1 MSAGAWQP
9 RTYYVFNLIFA
20 SRYAFDVVTDP
31 KSLEDLVSGNKE
43 KELFPDLKFPLQYS
57 PYCCVLMNDESH
69 SYEEVTR
76 VLEKVL
82 PKPTPQLARDLTT
95 YVDKAGKA
103 VVRVGTYK
111 ECMTVSGNIEARTRI
126 ASRTVLKSKVVPS
139 YIVAHQNFV
148 MRLLEWLP
156 SLFRVSS
163 GFRAIFSQVLF
174 MEGPETSVKVK
185 RPDCACL
192 DMACRRPDM
201 HPKHQNDPHALC
213 EALLLNDS
221 NSWKKVRSLWLTLMI
236 EGLMKDYDSKKQL
249 ASLFA
254 RNYPSIVHSFITDD
268 QEKDSSI
275 MCLSVQIF
283 TVPSLTLYLIEHCD
297 ALSRMLQGF
306 VNLLLESQE
315 EDGQLVL
322 QHEEKSEFER
332 GLSSL
337 YDLTYLLNVVPSP
350 DQWTDGLRR
359 NFLNGVAKALEILKM
374 MQGMDG
380 MKRQVGQHVELEDS
394 MWKLTFELQSY
405 LGDILR
411 LLVNWSVSDGPVL
424 KQVINATLTA
434 IVDKNKAAPE
444 LKEVSKHLAF
454 LGPPRVYSVLDY
466 DVAKEM
472 VSLHTPLHRM
482 LANLLVD
489 LPRHDSNAMSTCLKR
504 IEDSVALPKLVEPVL
519 QVSAVV
525 AQINTGM
532 WRRNGSQAENQAFLY
547 THKKY
552 CPGVREADLLLLQLT
567 AALTPD
573 VDTFLVSLLARF
585 KLTKWATGDLDSET
599 AVRADEF
606 VEHCN
611 GLAEQWLSLLISM
624 AGERFTPGVGE
635 GITPAL
641 ALRREAIQ
649 VLCVEPLSH
658 SHLLKRLP
666 EKKEQERDIEEVIGQ
681 VAELKSG
688 GQGTRLYNLR
698 PGLESEYCMF
708 YPGFSK
714 EQQTAAQEAQLAKS
728 APCPPPPLPPLT
740 RFFSGLVR
748 LLQSEVVLQAFAVT
762 LRRATADPST
772 VRSRYFTEGQ
782 VHKVVYLLALG
793 IRENESETRTSHWL
807 EKARGAGLLDL
818 AQKVADCTSLPQ
830 HVRGLAGWVVR
841 SSGGEAMEVE
851 GEQGDSKE
859 EVKRKAKAKEAAAAR
874 RAKIM
879 AQMNAAQKTFA
890 AENSTALA
898 GMEED
903 KTELVRQESLAAAS
917 VCLGPGQTAR
927 AGPTA
932 GYTCILC
939 QEEASVGTGPALVMA
954 AYIQKTTLLSR
965 DSRLPWQRPLP
976 EAPLHHLT
984 ADRSCGPHLSTCG
997 HVMHATCYQKFF
1009 DSLVQKERHNAI
1021 NLMGKILNFDVSIGE
1036 FTCPIC
1042 ERLSNSVLPLIPSI
1056 TALRAKQSSAP
1067 IPEIGLNAFVT
1078 GLASTVES
1086 WFLKEDK
1093 DEGPSLPRIDVRTS
1107 MEEQVWYLLSINLH

>member
-1 MSAGAWQP
+1 MVRHTSLP
-9 RTYYVFNLIFA
+9 P
-20 SRYAFDVVTDP
+20 RYAFDVVSDP

-57 PYCCVLMNDESH
+57 PYCCVLLNDESH

-126 ASRTVLKSKVVPS
+126 ASRSVLKSKVVPS

-163 GFRAIFSQVLF
+163 GFRAIFAQVLF

-185 RPDCACL
+185 RQNCACL
-192 DMACRRPDM
+192 NMACRRPDM
-201 HPKHQNDPHALC
+201 HPEHQNDPHPLC

-221 NSWKKVRSLWLTLMI
+221 NSWKRVRSLWLTLMI
-236 EGLMKDYDSKKQL
+236 EGLMKEYESKKQL

-322 QHEEKSEFER
+322 QQEEKSEFDR

-337 YDLTYLLNVVPSP
+337 YDLTYLLNVVPNP
-350 DQWTDGLRR
+350 NQWTDGLRV
-359 NFLNGVAKALEILKM
+359 NFMKGVAKILEILKM

-411 LLVNWSVSDGPVL
+411 LVVNWSVSDGSVL

-434 IVDKNKAAPE
+434 IVDKNKVAPE

-454 LGPPRVYSVLDY
+454 LGAPRVYSVLDY

-504 IEDSVALPKLVEPVL
+504 IEDCVPLPRLVEPVL

-567 AALTPD
+567 VALTPD

-611 GLAEQWLSLLISM
+611 GLAEQWLSLLIAM
-624 AGERFTPGVGE
+624 AGERFMPGVGE

-658 SHLLKRLP
+658 SSLLKKLP
-666 EKKEQERDIEEVIGQ
+666 EKKEQERDIEEVISQ

-688 GQGTRLYNLR
+688 GQGKRLYHLR
-698 PGLESEYCMF
+698 RGLESEYCMF
-708 YPGFSK
+708 YPGFTK
-714 EQQTAAQEAQLAKS
+714 EQQTASLEAQLAKS
-728 APCPPPPLPPLT
+728 SPCPPPPLPPLT

-762 LRRATADPST
+762 LRRATDPST
-772 VRSRYFTEGQ
+772 VKSRYFTEGQ

-793 IRENESETRTSHWL
+793 IRENETETRTSHWL
-807 EKARGAGLLDL
+807 DKARGAGLLDL

-841 SSGGEAMEVE
+841 ASGGEAMEVE
-851 GEQGDSKE
+851 DEQGDTKE
-859 EVKRKAKAKEAAAAR
+859 ELRRKAKAKEAAAAR

-890 AENSTALA
+890 SENSTALA
-898 GMEED
+898 GMGED
-903 KTELVRQESLAAAS
+903 KAEVVRQESLAAAA

-927 AGPTA
+927 HGPSA
-932 GYTCILC
+932 SYTCILC
-939 QEEASVGTGPALVMA
+939 QEEATVGSGPALVMA
-954 AYIQKTTLLSR
+954 AYVQKTTLFSR
-965 DSRLPWQRPLP
+965 DSRPPWQRPLP

-984 ADRSCGPHLSTCG
+984 ANRNCGPHLSTCG
-997 HVMHATCYQKFF
+997 HPMHATCYQKYF

-1042 ERLSNSVLPLIPSI
+1042 ERLSNTVLPLIPSI

-1093 DEGPSLPRIDVRTS
+1093 DEGPSLPRIDVRTT
-1107 MEEQVWYLLSINLH
+1107 MEEQVQCH